1 MIKILKRI
9 VEKYI
14 KFKPCRCPFIN
25 ADDQLSGKL
34 FKHYKNEKLYRYM
47 FPAAP
52 EAERTKLVV
61 VYQDIES
68 EQYYTRPWNDFFSS
82 VKQNGQSVPR
92 FEAQE

>member
-1 MIKILKRI
+1 MKILEKI
-9 VEKYI
+9 VTL
-14 KFKPCRCPFIN
+14 FKKSEPCRCPLMD

-47 FPAAP
+47 FPASP

-82 VKQNGQSVPR
+82 VKQNGQNVPR
-92 FEAQE
+92 FQEQK